1 MTTLFDVRRDE
12 RGPLLTAACGFF
24 FVLSAL
30 MLLRPVRDAAGM
42 AGGMES
48 VRLLFM
54 VTALVT
60 LALNPVFGLLVGR
73 VRRARAITTTY
84 GFFGATLIAF
94 WALLVAGSGMEGRSG
109 QAFYVWFSVL
119 NVFGTMVFWALV
131 VDRFTREQGTRLFA
145 LVAMGGTL
153 GAVFGSWLTSRLA
166 QPLGAL
172 HLLPVSA
179 AFLAL
184 AMLAAWRLD
193 RVMPAQGAA
202 NGPAE
207 AWPPDDAAPISGG
220 AWDGMRAVMRS
231 RYLAG
236 IAGYVLLMAVM
247 ATLVYLT
254 RLRMAGTVAAGADA
268 MAAMLASIDMWTQI
282 VFLVLQCAMATR
294 LGRRLRTG
302 TALAALPLATVFGFA
317 GLAWQGSIAVLFALE
332 AINRTM
338 QRGVAR
344 PARELL
350 FTRVARDGKY
360 KAKAFIDTF
369 VYRMGDVVGA
379 QLDAFGGR
387 ALPGWGGMA
396 AVAIPLGLAWALL
409 ALWLGRR
416 YEQGRHGAAKR

>member
-1 MTTLFDVRRDE
+1 
-12 RGPLLTAACGFF
+12 
-24 FVLSAL
+24 
-30 MLLRPVRDAAGM
+30 
-42 AGGMES
+42 
-48 VRLLFM
+48 
-54 VTALVT
+54 
-60 LALNPVFGLLVGR
+60 
-73 VRRARAITTTY
+73 
-84 GFFGATLIAF
+84 
-94 WALLVAGSGMEGRSG
+94 MEGRGG

-254 RLRMAGTVAAGADA
+254 RLRMVGTVAAGADA

-282 VFLVLQCAMATR
+282 VFLVLQCSMATR

-302 TALAALPLATVFGFA
+302 TALAALPLATAFGFA
-317 GLAWQGSIAVLFALE
+317 VLAWQGSIAVLFALE

-350 FTRVARDGKY
+350 FTRIADRKS
-360 KAKAFIDTF
+360 
-369 VYRMGDVVGA
+369 VV
-379 QLDAFGGR
+379 
-387 ALPGWGGMA
+387 
-396 AVAIPLGLAWALL
+396 
-409 ALWLGRR
+409 
-416 YEQGRHGAAKR
+416 